1 MLELFGPNKVK
12 ETEGLEKNYVMESLM
27 ICTAYQILFR
37 DQFKETELV
46 RWSEHVARVWE
57 KGSGYKV

>member
-1 MLELFGPNKVK
+1 
-12 ETEGLEKNYVMESLM
+12 M

-46 RWSEHVARVWE
+46 RWAEYVASVWE
-57 KGSGYKV
+57 KGSRYKV